1 MNSQKEQKGHGRN
14 PIPED
19 MPRLEEKVLWPE
31 GYIGHEDE
39 YVIVYQGKVQEFI
52 VPAKVRY
59 FVQPY
64 RRPVVRRKDD
74 QCRISCSLLAMR
86 TYFGRV
92 MRLLSYWRS

>member
-1 MNSQKEQKGHGRN
+1 M
-14 PIPED
+14 
-19 MPRLEEKVLWPE
+19 EEKVLWPE

-64 RRPVVRRKDD
+64 RRPVVRY
-74 QCRISCSLLAMR
+74 ITITA
-86 TYFGRV
+86 
-92 MRLLSYWRS
+92 